1 MIKGLITHVD
11 MSRQQLDTIIAEVCS
26 LLYLYSFNIS
36 LSLSLSFLLVFE
48 GARFEFYPTIL
59 FGGVE
64 TEREGTP
71 ATPQTLF
78 EYLLVV

>member
-11 MSRQQLDTIIAEVCS
+11 MSRQQLDTIIAEVGS

-36 LSLSLSFLLVFE
+36 LSFLLVFE
-48 GARFEFYPTIL
+48 GARVEFYPTIL